1 MNGDKATGNGPAV
14 GVLGRNGAR
23 TSEGNP
29 RVVAPLAS
37 RASRRPTF
45 VRLALLVRPWWRGV
59 VLNLLAAL
67 LNQGS
72 GIALAVVSALLVAR
86 VATGMQAD
94 ALPPYLTALAGL
106 VVAKATFTWLDMWLA
121 HNVAYGMLA
130 WLRSSAYNALE
141 PLAPAYTLKRRSGD
155 IVSMATADIETIEL
169 FFAHTL
175 VPLLVMLLVPTALL
189 IGLALVAWPLAV
201 VLLPFLILVASLPLL
216 GRRRVDPVAAEVRR
230 EHGRVNA
237 HLVDSIQ
244 GLRELIAF
252 GRGEARADE
261 VTAGSGRLGAAQQH
275 YARFVGAVGGATE
288 TCVALGA
295 LAVLLT
301 GASLVAAGAVNR
313 YQLPLI
319 LVMAFAAFLPV
330 MNVAVVARNLNQVAA
345 AARRYFEVVDE
356 PVLVLEHTRTSP
368 GTVPPVIAFEAV
380 TFAYHPDEPPVLQ
393 NLSFEVR
400 PGETVALVGPSG
412 AGKSTCV
419 SLLLRFWDPHQGTIR
434 LGGVDLRDFPLD
446 DLRRRIAIVQQDNY
460 LFNTSIRENVRLGK
474 PDATDDEIETAA
486 QAANIHA
493 FIVGLPDGYDTVV
506 GERGAKLSGGQR
518 QRLALARAF
527 LKNAPIL
534 VLDEATSNL
543 DSENERLIKAAVARL
558 MTGRT
563 TLVIAHRLSTILSAD
578 RVVMIDRGQVVAS
591 GRHADLVAADGPYAQ
606 LIAAQ
611 RRHEG
616 VHNRAPLA

>member
-1 MNGDKATGNGPAV
+1 MNRHKATGNGQEV
-14 GVLGRNGAR
+14 
-23 TSEGNP
+23 
-29 RVVAPLAS
+29 S
-37 RASRRPTF
+37 RPSRLPTF

-59 VLNLLAAL
+59 VLNLTAAL
-67 LNQGS
+67 FNQGS
-72 GIALAVVSALLVAR
+72 GIALAVASALLVAR
-86 VATGMQAD
+86 VATGARAD
-94 ALPPYLTALAGL
+94 ELTPYLAGL
-106 VVAKATFTWLDMWLA
+106 MILTIAKAALTWLDMWLA

-141 PLAPAYTLKRRSGD
+141 PLAPAYTLIRRSGD
-155 IVSMATADIETIEL
+155 VVSMATADIETIEL

-175 VPLLVMLLVPTALL
+175 VPLMVMVLVPTALL
-189 IGLALVAWPLAV
+189 IGLGMVAWPLAV
-201 VLLPFLILVASLPLL
+201 VLLPFLVLVASLPLL

-230 EHGRVNA
+230 AQGRVNA

-252 GRGEARADE
+252 GRGDSRAAE
-261 VTAGSGRLGAAQQH
+261 VSEGSGRLGVAQRR

-288 TCVALGA
+288 TFVALGSF
-295 LAVLLT
+295 AVLLT

-356 PVLVLEHTRTSP
+356 PVLVLERTGTSP
-368 GTVPPVIAFEAV
+368 GAVPPAIAFEAV
-380 TFAYHPDEPPVLQ
+380 TFAYHLDEPTVLR
-393 NLSFEVR
+393 NLSFHVQ

-419 SLLLRFWDPHQGTIR
+419 SLLLRFWDPNQGTIR
-434 LGGVDLRDFPLD
+434 LGGIDLRDFPLD

-460 LFNTSIRENVRLGK
+460 LFNTSIRENVRIGK
-474 PDATDDEIETAA
+474 PDATDDEIEAA
-486 QAANIHA
+486 ARAANIHA

-563 TLVIAHRLSTILSAD
+563 TLVIAHRLSTIISAD
-578 RVVMIDRGQVVAS
+578 RVVMLDRGQVVAS

-611 RRHEG
+611 RRHG
-616 VHNRAPLA
+616 

>member
-1 MNGDKATGNGPAV
+1 MNGHKATGNGQAT
-14 GVLGRNGAR
+14 GSMGSNGDGAR
-23 TSEGNP
+23 GSA
-29 RVVAPLAS
+29 RAVAPRALPAS
-37 RASRRPTF
+37 YLPTF

-59 VLNLLAAL
+59 VLNLTAAL

-72 GIALAVVSALLVAR
+72 GIALAVASALLVAR
-86 VATGMQAD
+86 VATGAR
-94 ALPPYLTALAGL
+94 AGELPPYLAALAGL
-106 VVAKATFTWLDMWLA
+106 TVAKAAFTWLDMWLA

-155 IVSMATADIETIEL
+155 VVSMATADVETIEL

-175 VPLLVMLLVPTALL
+175 VPLMVMLLAPTALL
-189 IGLALVAWPLAV
+189 MGLAAVAWPLAV
-201 VLLPFLILVASLPLL
+201 VLLPFLVLVASLPLL

-230 EHGRVNA
+230 EQGWVNA

-252 GRGEARADE
+252 GRGDARAAE
-261 VTAGSGRLGAAQQH
+261 VTQGSERLGAAQQR

-288 TCVALGA
+288 TFVALGSF
-295 LAVLLT
+295 AVLLT

-345 AARRYFEVVDE
+345 AARRYFEVIDE
-356 PVLVLEHTRTSP
+356 PVLVLERTSTSP
-368 GTVPPVIAFEAV
+368 GTVPPAIAFDAV
-380 TFAYHPDEPPVLQ
+380 TFAYHPDESPVLRD
-393 NLSFEVR
+393 LSFHVQ

-419 SLLLRFWDPHQGTIR
+419 SLLLRFWDPNAGAIR
-434 LGGVDLRDFPLD
+434 LGGVELHDFPLD

-460 LFNTSIRENVRLGK
+460 LFNTSIQENVRIGK
-474 PDATDDEIETAA
+474 PDATDKEIEAA
-486 QAANIHA
+486 ARAANIHE
-493 FIVGLPDGYDTVV
+493 FIVGLPDGYDTMV

-527 LKNAPIL
+527 LKNAPLL

-563 TLVIAHRLSTILSAD
+563 TLVIAHRLSTIISAD
-578 RVVMIDRGQVVAS
+578 RVVMLDRGQVVAS
-591 GRHADLVAADGPYAQ
+591 GRHADLAAADGPYAQ

-611 RRHEG
+611 RRH
-616 VHNRAPLA
+616 A

>member
-1 MNGDKATGNGPAV
+1 MNRHKASSNGQEVYRP
-14 GVLGRNGAR
+14 
-23 TSEGNP
+23 
-29 RVVAPLAS
+29 S
-37 RASRRPTF
+37 RLPTF

-59 VLNLLAAL
+59 TLNLIAAL

-72 GIALAVVSALLVAR
+72 GIVLAVVSALLVAR
-86 VATGMQAD
+86 VATGVRAD
-94 ALPPYLTALAGL
+94 ELPPYLAALAGL
-106 VVAKATFTWLDMWLA
+106 TVAKAAFTWLDMWFA

-155 IVSMATADIETIEL
+155 IVSMATADIEAIEL

-175 VPLLVMLLVPTALL
+175 VPMMVMILVPTALL
-189 IGLALVAWPLAV
+189 MGLATVAWPLAV
-201 VLLPFLILVASLPLL
+201 VLLPFLVLVASLPIW

-230 EHGRVNA
+230 EQGRVNA

-252 GRGEARADE
+252 GHGDARAAE
-261 VTAGSGRLGAAQQH
+261 VTAGSERLGAAQQR
-275 YARFVGAVGGATE
+275 YARFVGVVGGATE
-288 TCVALGA
+288 TLVALGSF
-295 LAVLLT
+295 AVLLT
-301 GASLVAAGAVNR
+301 GASLVASGAINR

-345 AARRYFEVVDE
+345 AARRYFEVIDE
-356 PVLVLEHTRTSP
+356 PVLVLERTSISS
-368 GTVPPVIAFEAV
+368 GAVPPAIEFDDV
-380 TFAYHPDEPPVLQ
+380 TFAYHPDEPPVLRD
-393 NLSFEVR
+393 LSFYVQ

-419 SLLLRFWDPHQGTIR
+419 SLLLRFWDPNRGAIR
-434 LGGVDLRDFPLD
+434 LGGIDLRDFPLD

-460 LFNTSIRENVRLGK
+460 LFNTSIRENIRIGK
-474 PDATDDEIETAA
+474 PDASAEEIEAA
-486 QAANIHA
+486 TRAANIHA

-506 GERGAKLSGGQR
+506 GERGAKVSGGQR

-527 LKNAPIL
+527 LKDAPIL

-543 DSENERLIKAAVARL
+543 DSENERLIKAAVTRL
-558 MTGRT
+558 MAGRT
-563 TLVIAHRLSTILSAD
+563 TLVIAHRLSTIISAD
-578 RVVMIDRGQVVAS
+578 RVVMLDHGQVVAS
-591 GRHADLVAADGPYAQ
+591 GRHADLVAAAGPYAQ
-606 LIAAQ
+606 LVAAQ
-611 RRHEG
+611 RRY
-616 VHNRAPLA
+616 A

>member
-1 MNGDKATGNGPAV
+1 MNGHKATGNGQEA
-14 GVLGRNGAR
+14 
-23 TSEGNP
+23 P
-29 RVVAPLAS
+29 RPS
-37 RASRRPTF
+37 RLPTF

-59 VLNLLAAL
+59 ALNLTAAL

-72 GIALAVVSALLVAR
+72 GIALAVASALLVAR
-86 VATGMQAD
+86 VATGARAD
-94 ALPPYLTALAGL
+94 ELPPYLAALAGL
-106 VVAKATFTWLDMWLA
+106 TVAKAAFTWLDMWFA

-141 PLAPAYTLKRRSGD
+141 PLAPAYILKRRSGD
-155 IVSMATADIETIEL
+155 VVSMATADIETIEL

-175 VPLLVMLLVPTALL
+175 VPLMVMTLVPTALL
-189 IGLALVAWPLAV
+189 MGLAVVAWPLAV
-201 VLLPFLILVASLPLL
+201 VLLPFLVLVASLPLL

-230 EHGRVNA
+230 AQGRVNA

-244 GLRELIAF
+244 GLRELIGF
-252 GRGEARADE
+252 GRGDARAAE
-261 VTAGSGRLGAAQQH
+261 VTEGSGRLGAAQRR

-288 TCVALGA
+288 TFVALGA
-295 LAVLLT
+295 FAVLLT
-301 GASLVAAGAVNR
+301 GASLVTVGAVNR

-356 PVLVLEHTRTSP
+356 PVLVLERTDTSP
-368 GTVPPVIAFEAV
+368 GTVPPAIAFDAV
-380 TFAYHPDEPPVLQ
+380 TFAYHLDEPPVLQ
-393 NLSFEVR
+393 DLSFHVQ

-419 SLLLRFWDPHQGTIR
+419 SLLLRFWDPNEGAIR

-460 LFNTSIRENVRLGK
+460 LFNTSIRENVRIGK
-474 PDATDDEIETAA
+474 PDATDDEIEAA
-486 QAANIHA
+486 ARAANIHA

-518 QRLALARAF
+518 QRIALARAF
-527 LKNAPIL
+527 LKNAPLL

-563 TLVIAHRLSTILSAD
+563 TLVIAHRLSTIISAD
-578 RVVMIDRGQVVAS
+578 RVVMLDRGQVVAS
-591 GRHADLVAADGPYAQ
+591 GRHADLAAADGPYAQ

-611 RRHEG
+611 RRH
-616 VHNRAPLA
+616 A

>member
-1 MNGDKATGNGPAV
+1 MNGHMASSNGQQVYGP
-14 GVLGRNGAR
+14 
-23 TSEGNP
+23 
-29 RVVAPLAS
+29 S
-37 RASRRPTF
+37 RLPTF

-59 VLNLLAAL
+59 TLNLMAAL

-72 GIALAVVSALLVAR
+72 GIALSVVSALLVGR
-86 VATGMQAD
+86 VATGVRAD
-94 ALPPYLTALAGL
+94 ELPPYLAALAGL
-106 VVAKATFTWLDMWLA
+106 TVAKAAFTWLDMWFA

-155 IVSMATADIETIEL
+155 IVSMATADIEAIEL

-175 VPLLVMLLVPTALL
+175 VPLIVMILVPTALL
-189 IGLALVAWPLAV
+189 MALATVAWPLAV
-201 VLLPFLILVASLPLL
+201 ILLPFLVFVASLPVV

-230 EHGRVNA
+230 QQGRVNA

-252 GRGEARADE
+252 GHGDARAAE
-261 VTAGSGRLGAAQQH
+261 VTAGSERLGAAQQR

-288 TCVALGA
+288 TLVALGA
-295 LAVLLT
+295 FAVLLT
-301 GASLVAAGAVNR
+301 GASLVASGAINR

-345 AARRYFEVVDE
+345 AARRYFEVIDE
-356 PVLVLEHTRTSP
+356 PVLVLERTSLSA
-368 GTVPPVIAFEAV
+368 GVVPPAIALDDV
-380 TFAYHPDEPPVLQ
+380 TFAYHPDEPPVLRH
-393 NLSFEVR
+393 LSFDVR
-400 PGETVALVGPSG
+400 AGETVALVGPSG

-419 SLLLRFWDPHQGTIR
+419 SLLLRFWDPNQGAIR
-434 LGGVDLRDFPLD
+434 LGGIDLRDFPLD
-446 DLRRRIAIVQQDNY
+446 DLRRRIALVQQDNY
-460 LFNTSIRENVRLGK
+460 LFNTSIRDNIRLGK
-474 PDATDDEIETAA
+474 PDASAEEIEAA
-486 QAANIHA
+486 ARAANIHT
-493 FIVGLPDGYDTVV
+493 FIIGLPDGYDTVV
-506 GERGAKLSGGQR
+506 GERGAKVSGGQR

-527 LKNAPIL
+527 LKDAPVL

-543 DSENERLIKAAVARL
+543 DSENERLIKAAVTRL
-558 MTGRT
+558 MAGRT
-563 TLVIAHRLSTILSAD
+563 TLIIAHRLSTIISAD

-606 LIAAQ
+606 LVAAQ
-611 RRHEG
+611 RRH
-616 VHNRAPLA
+616 A

>member
-1 MNGDKATGNGPAV
+1 
-14 GVLGRNGAR
+14 
-23 TSEGNP
+23 
-29 RVVAPLAS
+29 
-37 RASRRPTF
+37 
-45 VRLALLVRPWWRGV
+45 LALLVRPWWRGV
-59 VLNLLAAL
+59 VLNLTAAL
-67 LNQGS
+67 LNQCS
-72 GIALAVVSALLVAR
+72 GIALGVASALLVAR
-86 VATGMQAD
+86 VATGMRAD
-94 ALPPYLTALAGL
+94 ELPPYLLALAVL
-106 VVAKATFTWLDMWLA
+106 TIAKATFTWLDMWFA

-155 IVSMATADIETIEL
+155 VVSMATADIETIEL

-175 VPLLVMLLVPTALL
+175 VPLLVMILVPAALL
-189 IGLALVAWPLAV
+189 IGLAVVAWPLAV
-201 VLLPFLILVASLPLL
+201 VLLPFLVLVASLPLL
-216 GRRRVDPVAAEVRR
+216 GRRWVDPVAAEVRR

-252 GRGEARADE
+252 GRGEARAVE
-261 VTAGSGRLGAAQQH
+261 VTEGSGRLGAAQQR

-288 TCVALGA
+288 TCVALGS

-301 GASLVAAGAVNR
+301 GASLVAAGSINR

-356 PVLVLEHTRTSP
+356 PVLVLEHTSTLPATAWAEGAQLNGRPFPASATAEGPQLNAAPSP
-368 GTVPPVIAFEAV
+368 GTVPPAIEFDAV
-380 TFAYHPDEPPVLQ
+380 TFAYHPNEPSVLQ
-393 NLSFEVR
+393 DLSFHVQ

-419 SLLLRFWDPHQGTIR
+419 SLLLRFWDPLKGIIR

-474 PDATDDEIETAA
+474 PDATDDEIEAAA
-486 QAANIHA
+486 QAANIHE

-591 GRHADLVAADGPYAQ
+591 GRHGDLVAADGPYAQ

-611 RRHEG
+611 RRH
-616 VHNRAPLA
+616 A

>member
-1 MNGDKATGNGPAV
+1 MNGQEATSNGKEA
-14 GVLGRNGAR
+14 LR
-23 TSEGNP
+23 S
-29 RVVAPLAS
+29 S
-37 RASRRPTF
+37 RLPTF

-59 VLNLLAAL
+59 TFNLTAAL
-67 LNQGS
+67 FNQGS

-86 VATGMQAD
+86 VATGARAHD
-94 ALPPYLTALAGL
+94 LPPYLAALAAL
-106 VVAKATFTWLDMWLA
+106 VVAKAAFTWLDMWLA

-130 WLRSSAYNALE
+130 WRRSSAYNALE
-141 PLAPAYTLKRRSGD
+141 PLAPAYTLQRRSGD
-155 IVSMATADIETIEL
+155 VVSMATADIETIEL

-175 VPLLVMLLVPTALL
+175 VPLMVMILVPTALL
-189 IGLALVAWPLAV
+189 IGLAVVAWPLAV
-201 VLLPFLILVASLPLL
+201 VLLPFLVLVASLPLL
-216 GRRRVDPVAAEVRR
+216 GRRWVDPVAAEVRG

-252 GRGEARADE
+252 GRGEARAAE
-261 VTAGSGRLGAAQQH
+261 LTEGSGRLGAAQQR

-288 TCVALGA
+288 TCVALGS

-301 GASLVAAGAVNR
+301 GPSLVAAGSVNR

-356 PVLVLEHTRTSP
+356 PVLVLEHTSASP
-368 GTVPPVIAFEAV
+368 GPVSPVIEFDAV

-393 NLSFEVR
+393 DLSFRVQ

-419 SLLLRFWDPHQGTIR
+419 SLLLRFWDPHKGAIR

-446 DLRRRIAIVQQDNY
+446 DLRRRIAIVQQDNH
-460 LFNTSIRENVRLGK
+460 LFNTSIRGNVRIGK
-474 PDATDDEIETAA
+474 PDATDEEIEAA
-486 QAANIHA
+486 ARAANLHA

-506 GERGAKLSGGQR
+506 GERGGEALR
-518 QRLALARAF
+518 WAAPRLG
-527 LKNAPIL
+527 
-534 VLDEATSNL
+534 
-543 DSENERLIKAAVARL
+543 
-558 MTGRT
+558 TG
-563 TLVIAHRLSTILSAD
+563 LSA
-578 RVVMIDRGQVVAS
+578 
-591 GRHADLVAADGPYAQ
+591 
-606 LIAAQ
+606 
-611 RRHEG
+611 
-616 VHNRAPLA
+616 

>member
-1 MNGDKATGNGPAV
+1 
-14 GVLGRNGAR
+14 
-23 TSEGNP
+23 
-29 RVVAPLAS
+29 
-37 RASRRPTF
+37 

-59 VLNLLAAL
+59 ALNLTAAL
-67 LNQGS
+67 LNQAS
-72 GIALAVVSALLVAR
+72 GIALAVASALLVAR
-86 VATGMQAD
+86 VAAGARSD
-94 ALPPYLTALAGL
+94 ALLPYLATLAVL
-106 VVAKATFTWLDMWLA
+106 TVAKAVFTWLDMWFA

-155 IVSMATADIETIEL
+155 VVSMATADIETIEL

-189 IGLALVAWPLAV
+189 IGLAQVAWPLAV
-201 VLLPFLILVASLPLL
+201 VLLPFVALVASLPLL
-216 GRRRVDPVAAEVRR
+216 GRRWVDPVAAAVRH
-230 EHGRVNA
+230 EQGRVNA

-244 GLRELIAF
+244 GLRELLAF
-252 GRGEARADE
+252 GRGEARAHE
-261 VTAGSGRLGAAQQH
+261 VTAGSGRLGAAQRR
-275 YARFVGAVGGATE
+275 YAWFVGAVGGATE

-301 GASLVAAGAVNR
+301 GASLVASGAIDR
-313 YQLPLI
+313 YHLPLI
-319 LVMAFAAFLPV
+319 LVMAFATFLPV

-345 AARRYFEVVDE
+345 AARRYFEVIDE
-356 PVLVLEHTRTSP
+356 PVLVLERVGDSP
-368 GTVPPVIAFEAV
+368 GTVPPAIAFDAV

-393 NLSFEVR
+393 GLSFHVQ

-419 SLLLRFWDPHQGTIR
+419 SLLLRFWDPNAGAIR
-434 LGGVDLRDFPLD
+434 LGGIDLRDFPLD
-446 DLRRRIAIVQQDNY
+446 DLRHRVAIVQQDNY
-460 LFNTSIRENVRLGK
+460 LFNTSIRDNVRLGK
-474 PDATDDEIETAA
+474 PEATPAEVETAA
-486 QAANIHA
+486 RAANIHD

-543 DSENERLIKAAVARL
+543 DSENEQLIKAAVARL
-558 MTGRT
+558 MAGRT
-563 TLVIAHRLSTILSAD
+563 TLVIAHRLSTIVSAD
-578 RVVMIDRGQVVAS
+578 RVVMLDRGQVVAS
-591 GRHADLVAADGPYAQ
+591 GRHAELAAADGPYAQ

-611 RRHEG
+611 RVR
-616 VHNRAPLA
+616 R

>member
-1 MNGDKATGNGPAV
+1 MNGHNGTGNGRDA
-14 GVLGRNGAR
+14 A
-23 TSEGNP
+23 
-29 RVVAPLAS
+29 AS
-37 RASRRPTF
+37 RLPTL

-59 VLNLLAAL
+59 TLNLMAAL

-72 GIALAVVSALLVAR
+72 GIALAVVSAVLVAR
-86 VATGMQAD
+86 VATGLRVD
-94 ALPPYLTALAGL
+94 ELPPYLAALVGL
-106 VVAKATFTWLDMWLA
+106 TVAKAGFTWLDMWFA

-155 IVSMATADIETIEL
+155 VVSMATADIETIEL

-175 VPLLVMLLVPTALL
+175 VPLMVMILVPAVLL
-189 IGLALVAWPLAV
+189 AGLAAVAWPLAV
-201 VLLPFLILVASLPLL
+201 VLLPFLVLVASLPLL
-216 GRRRVDPVAAEVRR
+216 GQGRVGPVAAEVRR
-230 EHGRVNA
+230 AQGRVHA

-252 GRGEARADE
+252 GRGDARAVE
-261 VTAGSGRLGAAQQH
+261 VSAGSERLGAAQQR
-275 YARFVGAVGGATE
+275 YVRYVGVVGGATE
-288 TCVALGA
+288 TFVALGS

-301 GASLVAAGAVNR
+301 GASLVAAGAVDR

-356 PVLVLEHTRTSP
+356 PVLVSERVGSSP
-368 GTVPPVIAFEAV
+368 GAVPPAMAFDAV
-380 TFAYHPDEPPVLQ
+380 TFAYHPDEPPVLRE
-393 NLSFEVR
+393 LSFHVQ

-419 SLLLRFWDPHQGTIR
+419 SLLLRFWDPQRGAIR

-460 LFNTSIRENVRLGK
+460 LFNTSIRENIRLGK
-474 PDATDDEIETAA
+474 PDATDNEIEAA
-486 QAANIHA
+486 ARAANIHA

-518 QRLALARAF
+518 QRIALARAF
-527 LKNAPIL
+527 LKDAPLL

-543 DSENERLIKAAVARL
+543 DSENERLIKAAVTRL

-563 TLVIAHRLSTILSAD
+563 TLIIAHRLSTIVSAD
-578 RVVMIDRGQVVAS
+578 RVVMLDRGQVVAG
-591 GRHADLVAADGPYAQ
+591 GRHADLVASDGPYAH
-606 LIAAQ
+606 LVAAQ
-611 RRHEG
+611 RRH
-616 VHNRAPLA
+616 V